1 MKTRLSFMVNERV
14 QRMPQNYI
22 WHLFF
27 KIWKCHKAGLHVV
40 WLTKCNTFQPMW
52 WTNMTFL
59 HLLVLPPDPCRVFQL
74 PQAQL
79 YLVHLELKTLQ
90 RNMAPHKTQPP
101 YQIYQSFKLFWL
113 VNFSSFWH
121 VVGVFYLTY
130 TTIWIFPL
138 FESSLWDPVAF
149 TLIHENP
156 WIWNM

>member
-14 QRMPQNYI
+14 QRMLQNYNVYMTSGNVTNTT
-22 WHLFF
+22 
-27 KIWKCHKAGLHVV
+27 GLHVV
-40 WLTKCNTFQPMW
+40 WLTKCNTFWPAW

-79 YLVHLELKTLQ
+79 YLVHPELKTLQ

-113 VNFSSFWH
+113 VNFSLFWH
-121 VVGVFYLTY
+121 VVSVFYLTY
-130 TTIWIFPL
+130 TAIWIFSL
-138 FESSLWDPVAF
+138 FESSFRDSVAF